1 MKKTAIV
8 LCMVSLHAFAQKEE
22 TKRDTTRM
30 NMGNV
35 EIILIDHSDENVG
48 KLDTIDAAP
57 GDSKEDKAFEAHWA
71 GLDMGFMVLMNDQ
84 FNQDFGTSDYLKNDI
99 GRSMVWN
106 LNVFEHKFPIA
117 KEYLGI
123 TTGLGFSFTQ
133 VAFRNNYVATVEFNN
148 EGGGDLV
155 AYQDTLINYT
165 KNKLKATYLTV
176 PLLLEFNSNADAD
189 KSFYVAAGVV
199 GGVKIASRYK
209 RAYDDGKSVVSVQK
223 GQFGLQTFRLDGTV
237 RIGYGDWG
245 AFASYGLLPL
255 FYTTNNPQ
263 ANPLIFGLTL
273 NF

>member
-30 NMGNV
+30 NMGKV
-35 EIILIDHSDENVG
+35 EIILIDHSDEAEM
-48 KLDTIDAAP
+48 DTIDAAP
-57 GDSKEDKAFEAHWA
+57 GNSEEDKKFEAHWA
-71 GLDMGFMVLMNDQ
+71 GLDMGFLMLMNDQ

-99 GRSMVWN
+99 GHSMVWN

-133 VAFRNNYVATVEFNN
+133 VAFRNNYVATLQFGD

-155 AYQDTLINYT
+155 ASQDTLINYT

-176 PLLLEFNSNADAD
+176 PLLLEFNSNV
-189 KSFYVAAGVV
+189 FN
-199 GGVKIASRYK
+199 K
-209 RAYDDGKSVVSVQK
+209 RIFTCVFND
-223 GQFGLQTFRLDGTV
+223 TFKVFR
-237 RIGYGDWG
+237 
-245 AFASYGLLPL
+245 
-255 FYTTNNPQ
+255 
-263 ANPLIFGLTL
+263 
-273 NF
+273 

>member
-1 MKKTAIV
+1 M
-8 LCMVSLHAFAQKEE
+8 S
-22 TKRDTTRM
+22 
-30 NMGNV
+30 
-35 EIILIDHSDENVG
+35 
-48 KLDTIDAAP
+48 
-57 GDSKEDKAFEAHWA
+57 
-71 GLDMGFMVLMNDQ
+71 
-84 FNQDFGTSDYLKNDI
+84 
-99 GRSMVWN
+99 
-106 LNVFEHKFPIA
+106 
-117 KEYLGI
+117 
-123 TTGLGFSFTQ
+123 
-133 VAFRNNYVATVEFNN
+133 FRNNYVATLQFGD

-155 AYQDTLINYT
+155 ASQDTLINYT

-209 RAYDDGKSVVSVQK
+209 RAYDDGKSNISSQK

>member
-22 TKRDTTRM
+22 KRDTTRM
-30 NMGNV
+30 NMGQV
-35 EIILIDHSDENVG
+35 EIILIDHSGDAGG

-57 GDSKEDKAFEAHWA
+57 GDSKEDKDFEAHWA
-71 GLDMGFMVLMNDQ
+71 GLDMGFLMLMNNQ
-84 FNQDFGTSDYLKNDI
+84 FNQDFGAADYLKNDI

-106 LNVFEHKFPIA
+106 LNLFEHKFPIA

-133 VAFRNNYVATVEFNN
+133 VAFRNNYVAEIQFDNQ
-148 EGGGDLV
+148 GGGDLV
-155 AYQDTLINYT
+155 AEIDTLQTYT

-176 PLLLEFNSNADAD
+176 PLLFEFNSNADAD

-209 RAYDDGKSVVSVQK
+209 RAYDDGKSIVSVQK

-237 RIGYGDWG
+237 RLGYGNWG

-255 FYTTNNPQ
+255 FYTTLNPE

>member
-8 LCMVSLHAFAQKEE
+8 LCMVSLHAFSQKEE

-30 NMGNV
+30 NMGKV
-35 EIILIDHSDENVG
+35 EIILIDHSDEAEM
-48 KLDTIDAAP
+48 DTIDAAL
-57 GDSKEDKAFEAHWA
+57 GDSKEDKEFEAHWA
-71 GLDMGFMVLMNDQ
+71 GLDMGFLMLMNDQ

-99 GRSMVWN
+99 GHSMVWN

-133 VAFRNNYVATVEFNN
+133 VAFRNNYVATLQFYN

-155 AYQDTLINYT
+155 ASQDTLINYT

-199 GGVKIASRYK
+199 GGVKIGSRYK
-209 RAYDDGKSVVSVQK
+209 RAYDDGKNVVSVQK

>member
-8 LCMVSLHAFAQKEE
+8 LCMVSLHAFAQKEV
-22 TKRDTTRM
+22 KRDTTRM
-30 NMGNV
+30 NMGQV
-35 EIILIDHSDENVG
+35 EIILIDHSGEEGG

-57 GDSKEDKAFEAHWA
+57 GNSKEDKDFEAHWA
-71 GLDMGFMVLMNDQ
+71 GLDMGLTMLVNNQ
-84 FNQDFGTSDYLKNDI
+84 FSRDFGTSDFLKNDI
-99 GRSMVWN
+99 NYSLACN
-106 LNVFEHKFPIA
+106 LNLFEHKFSVA

-123 TTGLGFSFTQ
+123 TTGLGLSFIQ
-133 VAFRNNYVATVEFNN
+133 VAFRDNYVIQIAQGD
-148 EGGGDLV
+148 EGSELV
-155 AYQDTLINYT
+155 GIQDTLVNYT

-176 PLLLEFNSNADAD
+176 PLLLEFNTNADAD

-209 RAYDDGKSVVSVQK
+209 RAYDDGKSMVSVQK
-223 GQFGLQTFRLDGTV
+223 GQFGLQTFRLDATV
-237 RIGYGDWG
+237 RMGYGNWG

-255 FYTTNNPQ
+255 FYTNINPV

>member
-1 MKKTAIV
+1 MNKTAIV
-8 LCMVSLHAFAQKEE
+8 LCLMSLQVFAQKEE
-22 TKRDTTRM
+22 QKRDTIRM
-30 NMGNV
+30 NMGKV
-35 EIILIDHSDENVG
+35 EIILIDHSDEEEM
-48 KLDTIDAAP
+48 DTIDAAP
-57 GDSKEDKAFEAHWA
+57 GNSEEDKKFEAHWA
-71 GLDMGFMVLMNDQ
+71 GLDMGFMVLLNNQ
-84 FNQDFGTSDYLKNDI
+84 FNQAFGTSDYLKNDF

-133 VAFRNNYVATVEFNN
+133 VAFRNNYVVNVQFGD

-155 AYQDTLINYT
+155 AVQDTLINYT

-223 GQFGLQTFRLDGTV
+223 GQFGLQTLRLDGTV
-237 RIGYGDWG
+237 RIGYGSWG

-263 ANPLIFGLTL
+263 VNPLIFGLTL

>member
-8 LCMVSLHAFAQKEE
+8 LCMFSLHAFAQKEE

-35 EIILIDHSDENVG
+35 EIILIDHSDENEG

-71 GLDMGFMVLMNDQ
+71 GLDMGFMMLMNDQ
-84 FNQDFGTSDYLKNDI
+84 FNQDFGTTDFLKNDI
-99 GRSMVWN
+99 GHSMVWN

-133 VAFRNNYVATVEFNN
+133 VAFRNNYVPTVQIGDE
-148 EGGGDLV
+148 GGDLIAV
-155 AYQDTLINYT
+155 MDTAINYT

-176 PLLLEFNSNADAD
+176 PLLLEFNTNADAE

-209 RAYDDGKSVVSVQK
+209 RAYDDGKNVVSVQK

-237 RIGYGDWG
+237 RIGYGSWG

>member
-8 LCMVSLHAFAQKEE
+8 LCMVSLHAFAQKEV
-22 TKRDTTRM
+22 KRDTTRM
-30 NMGNV
+30 NMGKV
-35 EIILIDHSDENVG
+35 EIILIDHSGEEGG

-57 GDSKEDKAFEAHWA
+57 GNSKEDKDFEAHWA
-71 GLDMGFMVLMNDQ
+71 GLDMGFMMLMNNQ
-84 FNQDFGTSDYLKNDI
+84 FNQDFGTSDYFKNDI
-99 GRSMVWN
+99 GHSMVWN

-123 TTGLGFSFTQ
+123 TTGLGLSFTQ
-133 VAFRNNYVATVEFNN
+133 VAFRDNYVIQVVQGN
-148 EGGGDLV
+148 EGSDLV
-155 AYQDTLINYT
+155 GIQDTLVNYT

-176 PLLLEFNSNADAD
+176 PLLLEFNSNSDAE
-189 KSFYVAAGVV
+189 KAFYVAAGVV

-209 RAYDDGKSVVSVQK
+209 RAYDDGKSIVSVQK

-237 RIGYGDWG
+237 RLGYGNWG

-255 FYTTNNPQ
+255 FYTNLNPE